1 MGPGFGII
9 MSMFNINKIR
19 AHIKMLEFQEIKLV
33 KYLAETEA
41 SSLPTREEKI
51 RDIQRSLKRVQ
62 DGLVL
67 WRSKE
72 EMIVSLPK

>member
-1 MGPGFGII
+1 VGRNFGII

-62 DGLVL
+62 DGLTL

-72 EMIVSLPK
+72 DMIINLPK

>member
-1 MGPGFGII
+1 

-19 AHIKMLEFQEIKLV
+19 AHIKMLEFQELKLER
-33 KYLAETEA
+33 YLTETEN

-51 RDIQRSLKRVQ
+51 RDINRSLKRVR
-62 DGLVL
+62 DGLAH

-72 EMIVSLPK
+72 QAIADLPK